1 MRLNESYNLWHKE
14 FVLLLLSSLVFAGC
28 SNSQPQLKETE
39 QRGNKIIQAL
49 KRYRTDTGDYPKTL
63 VELSPKYLQE
73 IPLPTWGLKE
83 WIYEA
88 DANSFNLQVN
98 ETIYTGDGNSHWFR
112 YLGEMHGWQTG
123 D

>member
-1 MRLNESYNLWHKE
+1 
-14 FVLLLLSSLVFAGC
+14 VLLLLSSLVFAGC